1 MRHVN
6 QISPQQIYPNLKYI
20 VHEID
25 IGPELFIKIVI
36 TFTRYIYY
44 NLKIEQ
50 RESP

>member
-6 QISPQQIYPNLKYI
+6 QISPRQKFPNLKYL

-25 IGPELFIKIVI
+25 IGPALFIKIVM
-36 TFTRYIYY
+36 TFTRYIL

-50 RESP
+50 RKSP